1 MAVAK
6 LGAFETSALLTLPL
20 LDAGTDRELDRVVRS
35 LLQVTVITES
45 NVLVVTCM
53 RSSAKL
59 VGLGAVILWQAP

>member
-20 LDAGTDRELDRVVRS
+20 LDAGTDGELDRVVRS

-53 RSSAKL
+53 RSSAKP
-59 VGLGAVILWQAP
+59 VGLGAVTLWQAP

>member
-6 LGAFETSALLTLPL
+6 LGAFETSALLTLPFL
-20 LDAGTDRELDRVVRS
+20 NAGTDGELDRVVRS
-35 LLQVTVITES
+35 LLRVTVITES